1 MKNRTYL
8 ASESIIF
15 DENIYLMFEVLLSHI
30 ENKVDIT
37 EDQKNQVQSF
47 FTVKKLRKKQ
57 YLLQEGDICKC
68 LSFVSKGLLKSYFLD
83 EKGNEHIN
91 MFAFEGWWISD
102 FNSFV
107 HQEKAVLNIDA
118 IEETEVLMITLENY
132 EKMMLEVPVMDRYFR
147 ILYQNSLVTKDQR
160 LIVSNSY
167 TAEEKYLQLAQKNPE
182 MIKRVPHNLIASY
195 LGLAPETISRI
206 RKKISLNKN

>member
-1 MKNRTYL
+1 M
-8 ASESIIF
+8 F
-15 DENIYLMFEVLLSHI
+15 DVLISHI
-30 ENKVDIT
+30 QNKVEIND
-37 EDQKNQVQSF
+37 EQKNLIQTF
-47 FTVKKLRKKQ
+47 FTVKKLKKKQ

-68 LSFVSKGLLKSYFLD
+68 LSFVSKGLLKSYFPD

-102 FNSFV
+102 FNSFI

-118 IEETEVLMITLENY
+118 VENTEVLMITLENY
-132 EKMMLEVPVMDRYFR
+132 ERMMLEIPVMDRYFR
-147 ILYQNSLVTKDQR
+147 ILYQNSLVTKDYR
-160 LIVSNSY
+160 LIVSNGY

-182 MIKRVPHNLIASY
+182 MIKRIPHNLIASY

-206 RKKISLNKN
+206 RKKNSLNIT